1 MRAEP
6 YIEFLCEREELM
18 RHKWVMSEKAGKD
31 VGFEAALVD
40 WAFNHRSEWR
50 KQCNHVIGVDERR
63 PGKLV

>member
-1 MRAEP
+1 MPAEP
-6 YIEFLCEREELM
+6 HIEFLCEREELM

-50 KQCNHVIGVDERR
+50 KQRNLVIGADERK
-63 PGKLV
+63 PGK

>member
-1 MRAEP
+1 MPAEP
-6 YIEFLCEREELM
+6 YTEFLREREELM

-50 KQCNHVIGVDERR
+50 KQRNLVTRVDERKL
-63 PGKLV
+63 GK

>member
-1 MRAEP
+1 MPAEP
-6 YIEFLCEREELM
+6 YTEFLCEREELM

-50 KQCNHVIGVDERR
+50 KQRNLVTGVDGRK
-63 PGKLV
+63 PGK